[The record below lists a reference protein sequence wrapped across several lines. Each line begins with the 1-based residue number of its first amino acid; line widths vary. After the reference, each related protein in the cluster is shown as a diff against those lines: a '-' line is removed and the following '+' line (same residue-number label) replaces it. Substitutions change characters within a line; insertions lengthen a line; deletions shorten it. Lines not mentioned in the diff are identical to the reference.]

1 MAKQPNSENF
11 SWLARK
17 LLWVDKPGSAD
28 KLYKIL
34 AVACGLL
41 LLSEFTFHKHIVVL
55 VEHIPGYYGIFGFVM
70 FTALILAAKF
80 LRTIIKRPEDYYAP
94 KSIDTEEYPDAD
106 TERLDHDA

>member
-55 VEHIPGYYGIFGFVM
+55 VEIGR
-70 FTALILAAKF
+70 ASC
-80 LRTIIKRPEDYYAP
+80 R
-94 KSIDTEEYPDAD
+94 
-106 TERLDHDA
+106 ERV